1 MTHDPGS
8 ARTTPSDAAIDAIR
22 DAVVRAGEARTPL
35 RIVGGGTKDFYGES
49 LEGRPLDLRGVAGIV
64 DYDPTELVIVARA
77 GTPIDEVER
86 TMAAAGQMLAFE
98 PPRFAPGG
106 TLGGAVAAGLSGPR
120 RPYAGAV
127 RDLVLG
133 AKIVDG
139 RGRHL
144 AFGGRVMKNVAGFDL
159 SRLMCGA
166 MGTLG
171 VVTEVSLKCLPRPKA
186 EETRVWELSSDEA
199 IRRVN
204 EWGGQPLP
212 ISATCWHH
220 GTLAVRFSGAA
231 SAVASAVGRLGGAPV
246 PHADAFWESVR
257 DHVHTF
263 FHAAMRGAHPL
274 WRLSVKSTAPHADLG
289 GEQLIE
295 WGGALRWL
303 AATPRTDVAKLRAWA
318 VAQGGHATMF
328 RADELLA
335 GSFHPLPPVIGAL
348 HRRLKAAF
356 DPHAILNP
364 GRTGWYA

>member
-1 MTHDPGS
+1 MTHDSMGANAAPN
-8 ARTTPSDAAIDAIR
+8 DAAIDAIR
-22 DAVVRAGEARTPL
+22 DAVVRAGETRRAL
-35 RIVGGGTKDFYGES
+35 RIVGGGTKDFYGAS
-49 LEGRPLDLRGVAGIV
+49 LEGRVLDVRPVAGIV

-86 TMAAAGQMLAFE
+86 TMASAGQMLAFE

-106 TLGGAVAAGLSGPR
+106 TLGGAVASGLSGPR

-127 RDLVLG
+127 RELVLG
-133 AKIVDG
+133 AKVVDG

-144 AFGGRVMKNVAGFDL
+144 AFGGRVMKNVAGFDV

-171 VVTEVSLKCLPRPKA
+171 VLTEVSLKCLPRPKA
-186 EETRVWELSSDEA
+186 EETRVWELPSDEA

-220 GTLAVRFSGAA
+220 GTLAVRFSGAP
-231 SAVASAVGRLGGAPV
+231 SAVAAALAKLGGTPV
-246 PHADAFWESVR
+246 PHADAFWAGVR

-263 FHAAMRGAHPL
+263 FHAAARGRHPL
-274 WRLSVKSTAPHADLG
+274 WRLSVKSTAAHADFG

-303 AATPRTDVAKLRAWA
+303 AATPKTDVAKLRAWA
-318 VAQGGHATMF
+318 AAQGGHATMF
-328 RADELLA
+328 RANEPLA
-335 GSFHPLPPVIGAL
+335 GAFHPLPPTMAGL

-356 DPHAILNP
+356 DPNAILNP
-364 GRTGWYA
+364 GRTSWYG